1 MPRGAE
7 ASRRLEA
14 AERLVAR
21 AEAPILSAAVVG
33 SVSTGFADR
42 DSDIE
47 LELFVEELPTEAE
60 REDLAARL
68 GGLRVV
74 HYPAPLR
81 DGSVWTV
88 CDSPEG
94 WLELGWQVEEKAIAA
109 LGELRRGAV
118 LDHELL
124 VLASA
129 YGQAAWLR
137 RSEAMGA
144 AIVGLGAPSE
154 ELRAAIAAEVLRQWD
169 NELAWKVRA
178 TLVRRGDRLPLAQRH
193 VADAQR
199 MLRILFAL
207 NGRWEGD
214 YKWIKEQAEGLPRK
228 PSDFAARLDLV
239 LAAPDGVSANAA
251 LAGLLDE
258 LLALLPVRLAE
269 PGLVARIRG
278 HSGALEG

>member
-7 ASRRLEA
+7 ASRRLAA

-21 AEAPILSAAVVG
+21 AGTPFLSAAVVG
-33 SVSTGFADR
+33 SVSTGFADG

-60 REDLAARL
+60 REGLAARL
-68 GGLRVV
+68 GGRGVV
-74 HYPAPLR
+74 HYPAPLK

-109 LGELRRGAV
+109 LGELRRGAT

-137 RSEAMGA
+137 RSEAMGQ
-144 AIVGLGAPSE
+144 AIDGLGAPPE
-154 ELRAAIAAEVLRQWD
+154 ALRAAIVAEVLRQWD
-169 NELAWKVRA
+169 NELAWKVRGVLA
-178 TLVRRGDRLPLAQRH
+178 RRGDRLPLAQRH

-199 MLRILFAL
+199 MLRLLFAL

-214 YKWIKEQAEGLPRK
+214 YKWIREQSEGLPIK
-228 PSDFAARLDLV
+228 PSDFAGRLDLA
-239 LAAPDGVSANAA
+239 LGAPDGGSANAE

-258 LLALLPVRLAE
+258 LLSLLPAALAA
-269 PGLVARIRG
+269 PDLVARIRG
-278 HSGALEG
+278 YCGALAG